1 MKKFFSSFGMQRSV
15 KPPAQRAPAA
25 APQRNAT
32 PATAPKSRSWLGIA
46 GIAAEL
52 GLALFSHLRWAP
64 AGFWAPFI
72 LSMMKRNSTATSD
85 AGSIP
90 ADFDAEAFARDAK
103 IQFIRLQAAHDAGNL
118 DDIRA
123 FTTPEVFAEIRMQMS
138 EHQGEQS
145 TTDVIDL
152 AAEVLDVATEADRHI
167 VIVRFHGNLRE
178 EREERDAPP
187 APFDEIW
194 HMTKPLHGGS
204 GWLIAGIQRKDNV

>member
-1 MKKFFSSFGMQRSV
+1 MKKFFICLLASVVAVLAYVPEADARRMGGGSSFGMQRSV

-85 AGSIP
+85 
-90 ADFDAEAFARDAK
+90 
-103 IQFIRLQAAHDAGNL
+103 
-118 DDIRA
+118 
-123 FTTPEVFAEIRMQMS
+123 
-138 EHQGEQS
+138 
-145 TTDVIDL
+145 
-152 AAEVLDVATEADRHI
+152 
-167 VIVRFHGNLRE
+167 
-178 EREERDAPP
+178 
-187 APFDEIW
+187 
-194 HMTKPLHGGS
+194 
-204 GWLIAGIQRKDNV
+204 QRKDNE